1 MVNSKQIKSKSTP
14 KMSLRSRSVM
24 QNTHTTSVQS
34 DDNNDE
40 LVNTVRGNI
49 KEELGEH
56 EKNLIRF

>member
-1 MVNSKQIKSKSTP
+1 
-14 KMSLRSRSVM
+14 MSLRSRSVM

-56 EKNLIRF
+56 EKKNLTRF

>member
-1 MVNSKQIKSKSTP
+1 
-14 KMSLRSRSVM
+14 MSLRSRSVM

-34 DDNNDE
+34 DDDNNDE

-56 EKNLIRF
+56 EKKNLTRF

>member
-1 MVNSKQIKSKSTP
+1 ML
-14 KMSLRSRSVM
+14 LRSRSVM

-56 EKNLIRF
+56 EKKT

>member
-1 MVNSKQIKSKSTP
+1 
-14 KMSLRSRSVM
+14 MSLRSRSVM
-24 QNTHTTSVQS
+24 QNTHTNSVQS